1 MALVPESEPAVLDL
15 LRAGRPASALPMSAR
30 RLATE
35 SAFAIAFVASA
46 LALGLLADAT
56 TDWDVL
62 KAVVLTGLLALAIR
76 VQFDVGAGY
85 TTPVQL
91 AFVPMLLLLP
101 TPWVPLLVAVGWVA
115 GRIPDVRAGTA
126 HPDRLIVAV
135 ADSWFAIGPALVLV
149 LADAQTPDWGDWP
162 WYVLALL
169 AQFAFDIVN
178 GWLRQWIGLGVH
190 PTLQF
195 RVLGWVQGI
204 DALLAPLGLM
214 AAFVSTGDFEYGFL
228 LIVPPAGLIF
238 GYARERS
245 RRLENA
251 LALADAAQAREEL
264 IAGTSHELVTPVA
277 VLMGL
282 MGRLRRPA
290 ADASGHT
297 QVLDAMD
304 RELAQLRHRV
314 RQFVDYTRLK
324 AGRELALRPR
334 ATDVAAVARDVAE
347 AFPSDAQVLVEVP
360 AGLPEVFVDPD
371 RLHQMLMTLV
381 ANGIEVSVPGTPVS
395 ITAAA
400 TDEHVEVTVTD
411 EGSGIAP
418 AAQARLFEEGRLGGG
433 SSGEG
438 AGIGLYLLHELV
450 GAQHGD
456 VRVVS
461 ALGAGSA
468 FTLVLPQA

>member
-1 MALVPESEPAVLDL
+1 
-15 LRAGRPASALPMSAR
+15 
-30 RLATE
+30 
-35 SAFAIAFVASA
+35 
-46 LALGLLADAT
+46 
-56 TDWDVL
+56 
-62 KAVVLTGLLALAIR
+62 
-76 VQFDVGAGY
+76 
-85 TTPVQL
+85 
-91 AFVPMLLLLP
+91 
-101 TPWVPLLVAVGWVA
+101 
-115 GRIPDVRAGTA
+115 
-126 HPDRLIVAV
+126 
-135 ADSWFAIGPALVLV
+135 
-149 LADAQTPDWGDWP
+149 
-162 WYVLALL
+162 
-169 AQFAFDIVN
+169 
-178 GWLRQWIGLGVH
+178 
-190 PTLQF
+190 
-195 RVLGWVQGI
+195 VLGWVQGI

-290 ADASGHT
+290 ADESGHT

-334 ATDVAAVARDVAE
+334 ATDVAVVARDVAG
-347 AFPSDAQVLVEVP
+347 AFPADAHVLVEVP
-360 AGLPEVFVDPD
+360 AGLPEAFVDQD
-371 RLHQMLMTLV
+371 RLHQMLMSLV
-381 ANGIEVSVPGTPVS
+381 ANAIEVSVPGTPVS

-411 EGSGIAP
+411 EGPGIAP